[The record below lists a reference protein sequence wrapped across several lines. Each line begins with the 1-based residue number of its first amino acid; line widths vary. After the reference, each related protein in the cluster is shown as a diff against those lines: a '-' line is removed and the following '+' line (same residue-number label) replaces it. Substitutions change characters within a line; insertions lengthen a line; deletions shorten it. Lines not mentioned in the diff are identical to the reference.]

1 MLHLNGYASALV
13 WILQI
18 AYDIMYIMKNYPR
31 VYQTMI
37 ESHLKNYRQMV
48 FLSGPRQVGKTTMCE
63 AVASTYLSWDDEDV
77 RRAIQS
83 GQRVVA
89 DKYALNVAAESE
101 KILVYDEI
109 HKYSKWKQF
118 LKGFYDLYGKDLRI
132 VATGSA
138 KMDVYKKGGDSMMG
152 RYFPYRMHP
161 LSVAELLDVSIPDER
176 IVRSPK
182 MLPDDE
188 WTALVRF
195 GGFPDPFVNRD
206 IRFSRRWNS
215 LRFEQLL
222 KTDMRDLT
230 RISEL
235 DQLSALAEILS
246 NRSGEQLVY
255 KNIGCDLGV
264 DEKTAKKWVK
274 TLKYL
279 YLGFEVRPW
288 FRNIENSIRK
298 MPKWYLRDW
307 ANIQDE
313 GKRAETFIACHLL
326 KAVEGWTDLGY
337 GEFSIGYLR
346 DKSRREVDFVVTR
359 DGIPWFLVEVK
370 KSDTSLSEALGF
382 FQKRTGA
389 AHAFQVVM
397 DAEYGEYDC
406 FAIHSPKVVSAKTF
420 LSQLF

>member
-1 MLHLNGYASALV
+1 MSALV

-359 DGIPWFLVEVK
+359 NGIPWFLVEVK

-406 FAIHSPKVVSAKTF
+406 FSIHSPRVVSARTF

>member
-1 MLHLNGYASALV
+1 MSALV

-406 FAIHSPKVVSAKTF
+406 FSIHSPRVVSARTF

>member
-1 MLHLNGYASALV
+1 M

-48 FLSGPRQVGKTTMCE
+48 FVSGPRQVGKTTMCE

-255 KNIGCDLGV
+255 KSIGCDLGV

-313 GKRAETFIACHLL
+313 GKRAETFVACHLL

-406 FAIHSPKVVSAKTF
+406 FSIHSPRVVSARTF

>member
-1 MLHLNGYASALV
+1 M

-359 DGIPWFLVEVK
+359 NGIPWFLVEVK

-406 FAIHSPKVVSAKTF
+406 FSIHSPRVVSARTF

>member
-1 MLHLNGYASALV
+1 
-13 WILQI
+13 
-18 AYDIMYIMKNYPR
+18 
-31 VYQTMI
+31 MI

-48 FLSGPRQVGKTTMCE
+48 FVSGPRQVGKTTMCE

-255 KNIGCDLGV
+255 KSIGCDLGV

-406 FAIHSPKVVSAKTF
+406 FSIHSPRVVSARTF

>member
-1 MLHLNGYASALV
+1 
-13 WILQI
+13 
-18 AYDIMYIMKNYPR
+18 
-31 VYQTMI
+31 MI

-48 FLSGPRQVGKTTMCE
+48 FVSGPRQVGKTTMCE
-63 AVASTYLSWDDEDV
+63 AVASMYLSWDDEDV

-83 GQRVVA
+83 GQRAVA

-101 KILVYDEI
+101 KVLVYDEI

-118 LKGFYDLYGKDLRI
+118 LKGFYDLYGRNLRI

-182 MLPDDE
+182 KLSDDE
-188 WTALVRF
+188 WMALVRF

-206 IRFSRRWNS
+206 VRFSRRWNS

-255 KNIGCDLGV
+255 KSKGCDLGV
-264 DEKTAKKWVK
+264 DEKTAKKWIK

-279 YLGFEVRPW
+279 YFGFEVRPW

-337 GEFSIGYLR
+337 GEFSLGYLR

-370 KSDTSLSEALGF
+370 KSDTSLSDALRF

>member
-1 MLHLNGYASALV
+1 MSALV

-48 FLSGPRQVGKTTMCE
+48 FVSGPRQVGKTTMCE

-206 IRFSRRWNS
+206 VRFSRRWNS

-255 KNIGCDLGV
+255 KSIGRDLGV
-264 DEKTAKKWVK
+264 DEKTAKAVRAVQARKA
-274 TLKYL
+274 LL
-279 YLGFEVRPW
+279 SMEV
-288 FRNIENSIRK
+288 S
-298 MPKWYLRDW
+298 
-307 ANIQDE
+307 
-313 GKRAETFIACHLL
+313 
-326 KAVEGWTDLGY
+326 
-337 GEFSIGYLR
+337 
-346 DKSRREVDFVVTR
+346 
-359 DGIPWFLVEVK
+359 
-370 KSDTSLSEALGF
+370 ALG
-382 FQKRTGA
+382 
-389 AHAFQVVM
+389 
-397 DAEYGEYDC
+397 
-406 FAIHSPKVVSAKTF
+406 KVRLPREEQPSNIRA
-420 LSQLF
+420 LM

>member
-1 MLHLNGYASALV
+1 MSALV

-48 FLSGPRQVGKTTMCE
+48 FVSGPRQVGKTTMCE

-138 KMDVYKKGGDSMMG
+138 KMDVYKKDGDSMMG

-255 KNIGCDLGV
+255 KSIGCDLGV

-406 FAIHSPKVVSAKTF
+406 FSIHSPRVVSARTF

>member
-1 MLHLNGYASALV
+1 
-13 WILQI
+13 
-18 AYDIMYIMKNYPR
+18 
-31 VYQTMI
+31 
-37 ESHLKNYRQMV
+37 MV
-48 FLSGPRQVGKTTMCE
+48 FVSGPRQVGKTTMCE

-83 GQRVVA
+83 GQRAVA

-101 KILVYDEI
+101 KVLVYDEI

-118 LKGFYDLYGKDLRI
+118 LKGFYDLYGRNLRI

-182 MLPDDE
+182 RLSDDE

-206 IRFSRRWNS
+206 VRFSRRWNS

-255 KNIGCDLGV
+255 KSIGCDLGV
-264 DEKTAKKWVK
+264 DEKTAKKWIK

-279 YLGFEVRPW
+279 YFGFEVRPW

-337 GEFSIGYLR
+337 GEFSLGYLR

-370 KSDTSLSEALGF
+370 KSDTSLSDALRF

>member
-1 MLHLNGYASALV
+1 M

-48 FLSGPRQVGKTTMCE
+48 FVSGPRQVGKTTMCE

-255 KNIGCDLGV
+255 KSIGCDLGV

-406 FAIHSPKVVSAKTF
+406 FSIHSPRVVSARTF

>member
-1 MLHLNGYASALV
+1 
-13 WILQI
+13 
-18 AYDIMYIMKNYPR
+18 
-31 VYQTMI
+31 MI

-48 FLSGPRQVGKTTMCE
+48 FVSGPRQVGKTTMCE

-83 GQRVVA
+83 GQRAVA

-101 KILVYDEI
+101 KVLVYDEI

-118 LKGFYDLYGKDLRI
+118 LKGFYDLYGRNLRI

-182 MLPDDE
+182 RLSDDE

-206 IRFSRRWNS
+206 VRFSRRWNS

-255 KNIGCDLGV
+255 KSIGCDLGV
-264 DEKTAKKWVK
+264 DEKTAKKWIK

-279 YLGFEVRPW
+279 YFGFEVRPW

-337 GEFSIGYLR
+337 GEFSLGYLR

-370 KSDTSLSEALGF
+370 KSNTSLSDALGF